1 MPNPA
6 HVERLKTGVEAW
18 NTWRASAPDE
28 PPDLRDANLQGLNLK
43 RFDLTFAN
51 LEGAN
56 LHRAQLREANLADAT
71 LRGAYLRNASLPS
84 ARLMRARM
92 RGANLTKAYLRGADL
107 TGAELVNV
115 DFSRAVLVDA
125 RLHGADLS
133 MARVYGTSV
142 WDVQVD
148 DSTTQRDLVITR
160 ADQPALTVDDLEVAQ
175 FIYLLLH
182 NARIRRVIDTITSKV
197 VLILGNFREDRKR
210 VLEAIRDDLRRR
222 DYVPILFDFDRPRSK
237 DLTGTVETLAR
248 MARFIIADVTDPRS
262 VPHELA
268 TLIPHLR
275 TTPVALIRLKG
286 ADGYILSE
294 DYKAYPWVLP
304 EYEYES
310 EDSLIG
316 SLERVVGPA
325 DDKAQQMQRRAET
338 VS

>member
-1 MPNPA
+1 MPNHA

-18 NTWRASAPDE
+18 NTWRASNRDE
-28 PPDLRDANLQGLNLK
+28 RPDLREANLQGLDLK
-43 RFDLTFAN
+43 RFDLTFAD

-56 LHRAQLREANLADAT
+56 LHRSQLREANLADAT
-71 LRGAYLRNASLPS
+71 LRGAYMRNASLPS

-92 RGANLTKAYLRGADL
+92 RGANLTKAYMRAADL
-107 TGAELVNV
+107 TGADLVDV

-125 RLHGADLS
+125 KLRGADLS

-142 WDVQVD
+142 WDIEID
-148 DSTTQRDLVITR
+148 ESTTQRDLVITP

-182 NARIRRVIDTITSKV
+182 NPRIRRVIDTITSKV

-210 VLEAIRDDLRRR
+210 VLETIRAELRRR

-268 TLIPHLR
+268 TVVPHLR
-275 TTPVALIRLKG
+275 KTPIVLIRLKG
-286 ADGYILSE
+286 ADSYILIE
-294 DYKAYPWVLP
+294 DYRAYPWVLP
-304 EYEYES
+304 EFEYES
-310 EDSLIG
+310 ESSLI
-316 SLERVVGPA
+316 SDLARIVEAA
-325 DDKAQQMQRRAET
+325 DIKAQQLQGRPDV

>member
-6 HVERLKTGVEAW
+6 HVDRLRTGVEAW
-18 NTWRASAPDE
+18 NMWRASNPDD

-43 RFDLTFAN
+43 RFDLSFAN

-56 LHRAQLREANLADAT
+56 LHRSQLRGANLADAN

-84 ARLMRARM
+84 ASLMRARM
-92 RGANLTKAYLRGADL
+92 GGAILTKAYMRGADL

-125 RLHGADLS
+125 RLGAADLS

-142 WDVQVD
+142 WDVELD
-148 DSTTQRDLVITR
+148 ESTIQRDLVITP
-160 ADQPALTVDDLEVAQ
+160 AGQPAVTVDDLEVAQ

-182 NARIRRVIDTITSKV
+182 NPGIRRVIDTITSKV

-210 VLEAIRDDLRRR
+210 VLEAIRGELRRR
-222 DYVPILFDFDRPRSK
+222 DRVPILFDFDRPRSK
-237 DLTGTVETLAR
+237 SLTGTMETLAR
-248 MARFIIADVTDPRS
+248 MARFIIADVTDPVS

-268 TLIPHLR
+268 TVIPYLT

-286 ADGYILSE
+286 ADTYTLMH
-294 DYKAYPWVLP
+294 DFRAYPWVLP

-310 EDSLIG
+310 QESLIG
-316 SLERVVGPA
+316 NLAGIVEQA
-325 DDKAQQMQRRAET
+325 DHQVQELQRRLGV